1 MKNKF
6 ECLVLASKYSGAR
19 EVFDVFKQN
28 LITGIAPEILQNK
41 AILECK
47 SAKKDENLRVG
58 IFEFESLKEL
68 RKIDISDYL
77 LPQAKVYL
85 MLRNPVWRS
94 FASYRKNREE
104 GKERSSF
111 IEAVKWDSSPPEVGL
126 GPQNT
131 SYIIAGKY
139 SEGIKSLLIQTEKH
153 ELHILEFEVLRR
165 APFKILQELKESIGL
180 QFRVSPEEIALNLSK
195 QKVAGRRLGIFRS
208 FRHNPAELD
217 EETAKYI
224 YYTYFK
230 RDIEEL
236 EKLLSTSFTSWKFE
250 EKALYGSYIAN
261 L

>member
-1 MKNKF
+1 MKSKF
-6 ECLVLASKYSGAR
+6 DCLVIASQYSGAK
-19 EVFDVFKQN
+19 EVFDLLRENAVMAS
-28 LITGIAPEILQNK
+28 APEIFQDK

-47 SAKKDENLRVG
+47 TSNEAENLRIGV
-58 IFEFESLKEL
+58 FEFESLERL
-68 RKIDISDYL
+68 QEIDVSEYL
-77 LPQAKVYL
+77 APEARVYL

-94 FASYRKNREE
+94 FAAYRRNREE
-104 GKERSSF
+104 GTERSSF

-139 SEGIKSLLIQTEKH
+139 SEGIRSLLQQTRAQQFQ
-153 ELHILEFEVLRR
+153 ILEFEELRR
-165 APFKILQELKESIGL
+165 TPYKILLELQESL
-180 QFRVSPEEIALNLSK
+180 QFRFKNSPQVIALNLNK

-208 FRHNPAELD
+208 FRNNPAELD

-236 EKLLSTSFTSWKFE
+236 ENLLSTSFSSWKFAD
-250 EKALYGSYIAN
+250 KSLDGSYIAK